1 MCQNHSCSWHRPLG
15 FVLAGLLFFGGC
27 GGERSQGP
35 MTEAGLWEFWSQ
47 LSSYEAT
54 IQITFFT
61 NQTGNTYTVRQQAL
75 SSGPYRMEIVAPESV
90 KGVLTLFDGE
100 KTIQEDPSIGM
111 RVTAAETPVRDAL
124 FVYSFWQQ
132 YAQTAS
138 SSSDEKGSQEEY
150 MWEIQMEGTHE
161 KLDHARLWLDGETG
175 NPKRME
181 VYDRENQVSIQMEYL
196 DFQPNV
202 DLDPSVFTI
211 T

>member
-1 MCQNHSCSWHRPLG
+1 MCQNHSYSWPRPLG
-15 FVLAGLLFFGGC
+15 FVLAGLLLFGGC
-27 GGERSQGP
+27 GGERSPGP
-35 MTEAGLWEFWSQ
+35 MTEAALWEFWSL

-75 SSGPYRMEIVAPESV
+75 SSGPYRMEIVAPENV

-138 SSSDEKGSQEEY
+138 SSSDEKESQEEY

-175 NPKRME
+175 SPKRME

-202 DLDPSVFTI
+202 DLDPSIFTI

>member
-1 MCQNHSCSWHRPLG
+1 
-15 FVLAGLLFFGGC
+15 
-27 GGERSQGP
+27 
-35 MTEAGLWEFWSQ
+35 
-47 LSSYEAT
+47 
-54 IQITFFT
+54 
-61 NQTGNTYTVRQQAL
+61 
-75 SSGPYRMEIVAPESV
+75 
-90 KGVLTLFDGE
+90 
-100 KTIQEDPSIGM
+100 M

-138 SSSDEKGSQEEY
+138 SSSDEKESQEEY

-181 VYDRENQVSIQMEYL
+181 VYDREGQVSIQMEYL